1 MSRKI
6 KILTSVFSVVLVLI
20 MACSVDVS
28 AYSAYGIDNLP
39 FEYEPHYPQTEQEL
53 SPDVKNEIMQ
63 KLMTDVYPD
72 SNAGDIVVKYY
83 GELSNGAM
91 LINHYDKTYSYP
103 KIENRLN
110 NNSEYRIDV
119 TNSNITFSYCIES
132 QKDEVYL
139 YIYGEFYNF
148 RNAYLSKKID
158 VKMLGELVQKVDNL
172 TFYII
177 PLWDDEPQKIGDIDA
192 DDRITVKDATEVQK
206 YCASDIEFSEL
217 EKSLADVNGDGTV
230 NVIDATEIQK
240 IAINAK

>member
-1 MSRKI
+1 
-6 KILTSVFSVVLVLI
+6 

-139 YIYGEFYNF
+139 YIDGEFYNF
-148 RNAYLSKKID
+148 RNAYLSKRLMSKCLASWY
-158 VKMLGELVQKVDNL
+158 KRL
-172 TFYII
+172 TILHFISSLCGTMN
-177 PLWDDEPQKIGDIDA
+177 P
-192 DDRITVKDATEVQK
+192 R
-206 YCASDIEFSEL
+206 
-217 EKSLADVNGDGTV
+217 KS
-230 NVIDATEIQK
+230 VILTQTIVLP
-240 IAINAK
+240 

>member
-139 YIYGEFYNF
+139 YI
-148 RNAYLSKKID
+148 
-158 VKMLGELVQKVDNL
+158 
-172 TFYII
+172 
-177 PLWDDEPQKIGDIDA
+177 
-192 DDRITVKDATEVQK
+192 
-206 YCASDIEFSEL
+206 
-217 EKSLADVNGDGTV
+217 DG
-230 NVIDATEIQK
+230 
-240 IAINAK
+240 